1 MALIITLLDW
11 DYKNSNSTVLTLSD
25 SPVNSPFNS
34 VPAAVPVLS
43 VTFFSEFLLSGYEPH
58 CFPPKKR

>member
-34 VPAAVPVLS
+34 VPAVVPVLS